1 MRKVF
6 AGAALAL
13 MLTAAS
19 VSSAEAKNPLY
30 SPEGQ
35 SIPTPETP
43 PEGSPKTAD
52 INILFVEGVGAAA
65 AVVALVSRKKRH
77 A

>member
-19 VSSAEAKNPLY
+19 VSSAEARDPFY

-35 SIPTPETP
+35 TIPTPETP

-52 INILFVEGVGAAA
+52 INILFVEGIGAAA
-65 AVVALVSRKKRH
+65 AVLAVVSRKKRH

>member
-1 MRKVF
+1 MKKVF
-6 AGAALAL
+6 AGAALCV
-13 MLTAAS
+13 MLAAAA
-19 VSSAEAKNPLY
+19 VGSAEARDPFY

-65 AVVALVSRKKRH
+65 AVVALVSRKRRH